1 MWSFAAIVIA
11 LLATATL
18 SSGEAAVEQ
27 TTTVYRDIKAFL
39 NTTGPILSFSLST
52 NAVSLCKL
60 DYDIKITDSG
70 TTFNRYLPDVRRT
83 SAVSGRRQHN
93 PETVV
98 SVTGEFYTAQTGE
111 TYDAMKTTY
120 SDGSMFTEAI
130 DYESTN
136 SVCAIF
142 SVAARSQQS
151 KRSRLS
157 SAAAA
162 AARTPQR
169 ALVTQEFR
177 IRATAVES
185 EQMEECY
192 RELKNLLPSLQ
203 TEVTTA
209 LIKATTC
216 WNKYELQKSEDEAAS
231 GTSQ

>member
-39 NTTGPILSFSLST
+39 NTTGPILSFSLT

-60 DYDIKITDSG
+60 DYNIEITDSG
-70 TTFNRYLPDVRRT
+70 TTFKRYLPEVRRT
-83 SAVSGRRQHN
+83 LTVAGRKPHSPN
-93 PETVV
+93 TVF

-120 SDGSMFTEAI
+120 NDGSKFTEAI
-130 DYESTN
+130 DYESAD

-151 KRSRLS
+151 KRSRPS
-157 SAAAA
+157 SATAS
-162 AARTPQR
+162 RTPQR
-169 ALVTQEFR
+169 AVVTQEFR
-177 IRATAVES
+177 IRATAVKS

-192 RELKNLLPSLQ
+192 RELKPLLRGLQ

-209 LIKATTC
+209 LIKATPC
-216 WNKYELQKSEDEAAS
+216 WNEYESQKSEDEVAS
-231 GTSQ
+231 GTSE